1 MITAVCPASCGE
13 LLQGHIMGSEKLISY
28 PIDLYSSVTITEAK
42 GVVREKSIAKSYAAV
57 GATFEHLGLKAM
69 HSDCIRL
76 TIDSN
81 IPRGKGMASSTA
93 DIAASA
99 VAAAAYAGSSLSETE
114 LAAICASIEPTD
126 STIFNQITLFDH
138 VAGKAARSYG
148 EFPSCAVMV
157 LEGKA
162 CINTLDFHSLKSN
175 KLIAQGESQM
185 KKALALFED
194 GISTSDLGKIGQA
207 AIISALEREKVL
219 KKPGLEWIIDTAIRL
234 GAYGVNAAHSG
245 SVLGILCGNG
255 FDAEKFEA
263 LFWKKDFSGCY
274 IRTRSHRVAE
284 GGACII

>member
-13 LLQGHIMGSEKLISY
+13 LLQGFIMGSEKLISY
-28 PIDLYSSVTITEAK
+28 PIDLYSRVTLSEGK
-42 GVVREKSIAKSYAAV
+42 GLGRDKSISKSYAAV
-57 GATFEHLGLKAM
+57 EATFEHLGLKAR
-69 HSDCIRL
+69 DAGGIRL
-76 TIDSN
+76 AIDSN

-93 DIAASA
+93 DIAASV

-126 STIFNQITLFDH
+126 SIIFNQITLFDH

-148 EFPSCAVMV
+148 EFPSCNVMV

-162 CINTLDFHSLKSN
+162 CINTLDFHKLKSRE
-175 KLIAQGESQM
+175 LIEQGEREM

-194 GISTSDLGKIGQA
+194 GMGTGNLGKIGQA

-219 KKPGLEWIIDTAIRL
+219 KKPGLEWIIETAVRL

-245 SVLGILCGNG
+245 SVLGILCCKG

-263 LFWKKDFSGCY
+263 LLWKQDFSGCY
-274 IRTRSHRVAE
+274 SRIRSHRVAG

>member
-13 LLQGHIMGSEKLISY
+13 LLQGHIIGSEKLISY
-28 PIDLYSSVTITEAK
+28 PIDLYSSVTLTEAK
-42 GVVREKSIAKSYAAV
+42 GFVREKSIAKSYAAV
-57 GATFEHLGLKAM
+57 DATFEYLGLKVRY
-69 HSDCIRL
+69 SDCIRL

-93 DIAASA
+93 DIAAAA

-138 VAGKAARSYG
+138 VDGKVARSYG
-148 EFPSCAVMV
+148 EFPDCNVMA
-157 LEGKA
+157 LEGMG
-162 CINTLDFHSLKSN
+162 CINTLDFHKLKSREI
-175 KLIAQGESQM
+175 IAQGESEM
-185 KKALALFED
+185 KKALLLFEE
-194 GISTSDLGKIGQA
+194 GMKASDLRKIGQA

-219 KKPGLEWIIDTAIRL
+219 KKPGLEWIIETALKL

-263 LFWKKDFSGCY
+263 LFWKQDFSGCY
-274 IRTRSHRVAE
+274 SRIRSHRVAE